1 MVQFNRREALA
12 LLSFAAC
19 TTSCSQALAQDYP
32 SKPVKLIS
40 PYAPGGAT
48 DIIARII
55 GQWIGDKLK
64 APFIIENR
72 GGGGANIGT
81 EAALRSQADGYT
93 LLLAST
99 ANAANATLY
108 PKLRFNFLAN
118 STPVG
123 SIGIVPNV
131 LVVHPDFPAKTLPE
145 FIESARNKPGAI
157 AMGLPGNGSPQHLA
171 AALFTSMSKTEFL
184 FVQYQGGGPVL
195 KDLIGGHIQA
205 AFASSVSSTANIKS
219 GTLRALAVTSAAR
232 LPTLPDVPAIGEL
245 VGGYEATNFYGI
257 SAPKGTPA
265 AIVAQLNHELNAA
278 LKDDAVIA
286 RLDTLGIGP
295 VAMTPSAFGEFLA
308 SETKKW
314 GDVIKSADI
323 RMD

>member
-1 MVQFNRREALA
+1 MTQFSRREALA
-12 LLSFAAC
+12 FLSFVACAAGGGAA
-19 TTSCSQALAQDYP
+19 QAQDYP

-48 DIIARII
+48 DIIARLI
-55 GQWIGDKLK
+55 GQWLGDKLK
-64 APFIIENR
+64 APFITENR

-108 PKLRFNFLAN
+108 PKLRFNFLAD

-123 SIGIVPNV
+123 SIGVVPNV

-145 FIESARNKPGAI
+145 FIEVARNKTGAI
-157 AMGLPGNGSPQHLA
+157 TMGLPGNGSPQHLA
-171 AALFTSMSKTEFL
+171 AALFGLMSKTEFL

-219 GTLRALAVTSAAR
+219 GTLRALAVTSSAR
-232 LPTLPDVPAIGEL
+232 LSTLPEVPAIGEY
-245 VGGYEATNFYGI
+245 VRGYEATNFYGL
-257 SAPKGTPA
+257 SAPKGTPPS
-265 AIVAQLNHELNAA
+265 IVAQLNQELNAA

-286 RLDTLGIGP
+286 RLETLGIGP
-295 VAMTPSAFGEFLA
+295 VAMSPSAFGEFLV
-308 SETKKW
+308 SETNKW
-314 GDVIKSADI
+314 SDVIKSADI
-323 RMD
+323 RME

>member
-1 MVQFNRREALA
+1 MEAVPI
-12 LLSFAAC
+12 SDG
-19 TTSCSQALAQDYP
+19 SRAQIQP
-32 SKPVKLIS
+32 
-40 PYAPGGAT
+40 
-48 DIIARII
+48 
-55 GQWIGDKLK
+55 
-64 APFIIENR
+64 
-72 GGGGANIGT
+72 
-81 EAALRSQADGYT
+81 DGYT

-108 PKLRFNFLAN
+108 PKLRFNFLAD

-157 AMGLPGNGSPQHLA
+157 AMGLPGNGSPQHLRLHCSRPCRKPSSC
-171 AALFTSMSKTEFL
+171 LFSTR
-184 FVQYQGGGPVL
+184 VAGQYSR
-195 KDLIGGHIQA
+195 I
-205 AFASSVSSTANIKS
+205 SSE
-219 GTLRALAVTSAAR
+219 VTSRLLSHPRSHRPQTSSPALCAR
-232 LPTLPDVPAIGEL
+232 LPSHPRRGCRRYPTFRQSANSSADTKQQTSKEFSSQGNARGYRCPAK
-245 VGGYEATNFYGI
+245 Y
-257 SAPKGTPA
+257 
-265 AIVAQLNHELNAA
+265 ELNAA
-278 LKDDAVIA
+278 LKDDAVFA

>member
-1 MVQFNRREALA
+1 MAWRQTESAVHHGEPWWRWRQYRNGSRSQIAGGRLHAFACEHRQRGECDALSKTQVQFPREL
-12 LLSFAAC
+12 C
-19 TTSCSQALAQDYP
+19 
-32 SKPVKLIS
+32 
-40 PYAPGGAT
+40 
-48 DIIARII
+48 
-55 GQWIGDKLK
+55 
-64 APFIIENR
+64 
-72 GGGGANIGT
+72 
-81 EAALRSQADGYT
+81 
-93 LLLAST
+93 
-99 ANAANATLY
+99 
-108 PKLRFNFLAN
+108 
-118 STPVG
+118 TPVG
-123 SIGIVPNV
+123 SIGVVPNV
-131 LVVHPDFPAKTLPE
+131 LVVHPNFPAKTLPE
-145 FIESARNKPGAI
+145 FIEAARNKPGAI

-232 LPTLPDVPAIGEL
+232 LPTLPDVPSIGEL

-314 GDVIKSADI
+314 GDVIKSANI
-323 RMD
+323 KMD

>member
-1 MVQFNRREALA
+1 
-12 LLSFAAC
+12 
-19 TTSCSQALAQDYP
+19 
-32 SKPVKLIS
+32 
-40 PYAPGGAT
+40 
-48 DIIARII
+48 
-55 GQWIGDKLK
+55 
-64 APFIIENR
+64 
-72 GGGGANIGT
+72 
-81 EAALRSQADGYT
+81 
-93 LLLAST
+93 
-99 ANAANATLY
+99 
-108 PKLRFNFLAN
+108 
-118 STPVG
+118 
-123 SIGIVPNV
+123 
-131 LVVHPDFPAKTLPE
+131 
-145 FIESARNKPGAI
+145 
-157 AMGLPGNGSPQHLA
+157 MGLPGNGSPQHLA